1 MKPGPGFCCLSLW
14 QTSCHLHRQA
24 EWSHRLD
31 QPIVK
36 IRKGEVIFPTWE
48 ELSFQNHWKI
58 MSIIH
63 LDDAPR
69 HCHCHLHAVVVH
81 RLCRRPRFLMVCA
94 IIFVLWQS
102 QDLDIHVST
111 RGDLGSKRLHHRAS
125 WRSLPA
131 CGWVSA
137 TASSPFLHLWRAQ
150 PSLNPSIITF
160 SARGRP
166 VFESFRHGPFGRTR
180 MEWFT
185 AK

>member
-1 MKPGPGFCCLSLW
+1 
-14 QTSCHLHRQA
+14 
-24 EWSHRLD
+24 
-31 QPIVK
+31 
-36 IRKGEVIFPTWE
+36 
-48 ELSFQNHWKI
+48 

-102 QDLDIHVST
+102 EDLDIHVST

-180 MEWFT
+180 MKWFT